1 MAHLTI
7 VQPGCNCTQCLERII
22 EVTHTLMSK
31 KITYYLIPKKPDGW
45 AIAIELKG
53 TEDPIKQT
61 SDAIGLPIAVQ

>member
-1 MAHLTI
+1 
-7 VQPGCNCTQCLERII
+7 
-22 EVTHTLMSK
+22 MSK